1 MSTTTGIVLENI
13 KEICHT
19 TINFGGPAESG
30 DGATFG
36 VHLGSS
42 VSFVDELYDADGKQI
57 GTVKG
62 TSVIFGDTDGS
73 VMQIVS
79 AADEYED
86 GTVAWSGIY
95 PMFPATDPKSVPAY
109 GVSGRYLGL
118 KGTRGFQLLDRPDP
132 ETSLI
137 KASLVLEG

>member
-62 TSVIFGDTDGS
+62 TSVIFGDTD
-73 VMQIVS
+73 
-79 AADEYED
+79 
-86 GTVAWSGIY
+86 
-95 PMFPATDPKSVPAY
+95 PKSVPAY

-118 KGTRGFQLLDRPDP
+118 KGTRGFQLLERPDP